1 MIRHKILVSIF
12 VFSGAVYAQVFI
24 QLCDPCDL
32 TPLITNQVMVGKKCS
47 LLLTSDANDLWSG
60 GLFLSGQDRQ
70 IGVLQGRDKDPN
82 SRDWT
87 AGPRAKV
94 FAWNDSAISGFDFYN
109 CEWSRQVGAWFLID
123 YRALQPGNCCIGYYD
138 HGISWTQSDPNVL
151 ITIENIPNLD
161 FYVDDVIDLKDF
173 AVIAAHWLEEGCS
186 DPTWCEQTDVDRD
199 GVVGITDITLFAEY
213 WLWGNPGWHPAQ
225 QPSSPAEPNIPP
237 VEPPAE
243 PNTPPAVPPA
253 EPNIPPVEP
262 PAEPPAEPNV
272 VFKIID
278 ANELQEITLNTG
290 ESICLYLTKQ
300 TFEEDVFVIYLEVN
314 ISDPNLGW
322 IDNTEYDPNNPGSGT
337 AQILA
342 SPRTTFFDYY
352 GPGYTQ
358 FEGIQFIAASLGG
371 AIQDGS
377 LASFVYTA
385 TGPGDVI
392 LTLVNY
398 DDFIPARLE
407 QILIHQTN
415 NNMLLLSASLSAVA
429 TEEII
434 VPDANELTEFLID
447 LWNTDETLRNSISET
462 EWKVFIEDVKS
473 SSE

>member
-1 MIRHKILVSIF
+1 MFRHKILVSIF

-60 GLFLSGQDRQ
+60 GLFLSGEDREM
-70 IGVLQGRDKDPN
+70 GVLQGRGKDPN
-82 SRDWT
+82 SRDWKGSHLEA
-87 AGPRAKV
+87 AGPMAKV
-94 FAWNDSAISGFDFYN
+94 YAWSDSEISGFDFYTSEYS
-109 CEWSRQVGAWFLID
+109 CQAGMWFLID
-123 YRALQPGNCCIGYYD
+123 YLAQQPGFCSIGYYD
-138 HGISWTQSDPNVL
+138 YSFSWTQPDPNL
-151 ITIENIPNLD
+151 PISIENIPNLD
-161 FYVDDVIDLKDF
+161 FHLDDVIDLKDF
-173 AVIAAHWLEEGCS
+173 AIFSSHWLEEGCS
-186 DPTWCEQTDVDRD
+186 DPAWCEQTDIDRN
-199 GVVGITDITLFAEY
+199 GVVGLTDLILFVEY
-213 WLWGNPGWHPAQ
+213 WLWGTPGY
-225 QPSSPAEPNIPP
+225 QPDPP
-237 VEPPAE
+237 PPAE
-243 PNTPPAVPPA
+243 PNNV
-253 EPNIPPVEP
+253 
-262 PAEPPAEPNV
+262 EPPAEPNV

-278 ANELQEITLNTG
+278 ANDLQEITLNTG
-290 ESICLYLTKQ
+290 DSIRLYLAKQ
-300 TFEEDVFVIYLEVN
+300 TFEEDVFVIWLEVN
-314 ISDPNLGW
+314 ISDPNFGW

-342 SPRTTFFDYY
+342 SPRDTYFDYY

-358 FEGIQFIAASLGG
+358 FEGIQFLAVSLGG

-407 QILIHQTN
+407 QILIHQMDATSYSSLTETLDTN
-415 NNMLLLSASLSAVA
+415 ALAEFL
-429 TEEII
+429 EEI
-434 VPDANELTEFLID
+434 
-447 LWNTDETLRNSISET
+447 WNTDETLRNSTSEA